1 MAGCQT
7 GTFQCAPSV
16 HISKLVCRC
25 VVAKETAT
33 TSFLISCIKCLW
45 DIVGSFL
52 GLRFESSKPLPGGS
66 YSFACVVKPR
76 GRYERFK

>member
-1 MAGCQT
+1 MAGCQAE
-7 GTFQCAPSV
+7 TFQCAPSV
-16 HISKLVCRC
+16 HRSKLECCC
-25 VVAKETAT
+25 VVAKNIAT
-33 TSFLISCIKCLW
+33 TSFFISCIKCLW

-52 GLRFESSKPLPGGS
+52 GLRFKSSKPLPVGR